1 MMDQDIRVERTIGEG
16 SWGEDGKYSGGDI
29 MEFTEKASVQ
39 PLSGKQA
46 QLLPEGRR
54 AEDSII
60 IFTVPELF
68 TAKTSENKKADIV
81 IYNSRRYEVWNV
93 KIWML
98 PGFSH
103 HEVIALE
110 ELN

>member
-1 MMDQDIRVERTIGEG
+1 MDQEIRVERTIGEG

-60 IFTVPELF
+60 IFIKADLF

-81 IYNSRRYEVWNV
+81 IYQNRRFEVWNV
-93 KIWML
+93 KVWL
-98 PGFSH
+98 EPTLSH
-103 HEVIALE
+103 FEVIALE